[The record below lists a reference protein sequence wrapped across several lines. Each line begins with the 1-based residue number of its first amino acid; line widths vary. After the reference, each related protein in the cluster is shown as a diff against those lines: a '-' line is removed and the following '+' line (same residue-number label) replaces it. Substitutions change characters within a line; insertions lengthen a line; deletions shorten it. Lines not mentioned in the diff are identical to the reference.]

1 MIKELGT
8 TEPFCCIR
16 FQNQTPPYT
25 LCTDA
30 GLTITMFALHAVTR
44 HPVLVKAEII
54 SLHSQV
60 SHPLSQPPLST
71 DSATAEATH
80 WNSSSLSTRS
90 RLFLPLIRKW
100 QTSER
105 KIDGN
110 STPIFRWEKK
120 SPDTEWMLI
129 RERGSTPPLAFSSLV
144 NSHVTSDEIQI
155 PRDKPCCC
163 VPSTSEKNIRG
174 QAHAST
180 MLLQNELFNPA
191 SNWPGDQIRP
201 RIGQTVA
208 AHPFYTRLK

>member
-71 DSATAEATH
+71 PQPRKPLTETH
-80 WNSSSLSTRS
+80 H
-90 RLFLPLIRKW
+90 PC
-100 QTSER
+100 
-105 KIDGN
+105 
-110 STPIFRWEKK
+110 PPV
-120 SPDTEWMLI
+120 PDCYYL
-129 RERGSTPPLAFSSLV
+129 
-144 NSHVTSDEIQI
+144 
-155 PRDKPCCC
+155 
-163 VPSTSEKNIRG
+163 
-174 QAHAST
+174 
-180 MLLQNELFNPA
+180 
-191 SNWPGDQIRP
+191 
-201 RIGQTVA
+201 
-208 AHPFYTRLK
+208 